1 MKLSINKI
9 RLLFYIAVLI
19 ASIVFASFYGGPV
32 SYVWLYAM
40 LLLIPLSVGYTF
52 LSYRNLRIYQELD
65 AIKITKGETHTYR
78 AVFENIGILPIY
90 KMGIYLYTDRC
101 ILREIEDGL
110 KLSLHTFSRVELLS
124 DINCL
129 YAGAYYIGIEKL
141 SLADPFGIF
150 DIVLDIPWSFRA
162 IVRPQ
167 ITDKANAAL
176 EIENLINSMGLKSD
190 RLLEEIPGSD
200 MRSYHPGDPLHSIN
214 WKISA
219 KFNDLVVRLPDK
231 MEKRT
236 LTLFLLAANT
246 PENSQDIEFLK
257 KRDFFLEFIVS
268 ATRYFCEQGVPL
280 RVIYPSGEKKE
291 TTINSYQSFM
301 EFYDVLA
308 DHIYYGSN
316 RTLLDMQQL
325 SDTRRNSVYEND
337 TWIII
342 KENPVSGEEF
352 YYICD

>member
-1 MKLSINKI
+1 MKLNINKL
-9 RLLFYIAVLI
+9 RLFLYIAILVG
-19 ASIVFASFYGGPV
+19 SIVFASYYGGPV

-40 LLLIPLSVGYTF
+40 LLLLPLSAAYTF
-52 LSYRNLRIYQELD
+52 LSYRFLRIYQELD
-65 AIKITKGETHTYR
+65 EIKITKEENHTYR

-90 KMGIYLYTDRC
+90 KMGLYLYTDRC
-101 ILREIEDGL
+101 TLREIEDGT
-110 KLSLHTFSRVELLS
+110 KLTLHAFSRQELLS

-129 YAGAYYIGIEKL
+129 YAGAYYIGVERI

-150 DIVLDIPWSFRA
+150 DVVINIPWSFRA

-167 ITDKANAAL
+167 ITDKAKAAL
-176 EIENLINSMGLKSD
+176 EIENLINNVGLKSD

-219 KFNDLVVRLPDK
+219 KFNELVVRLPDK

-236 LTLFLLAANT
+236 LTLYLLAADT
-246 PENSQDIEFLK
+246 PEDSQDIEFLK
-257 KRDFFLEFIVS
+257 RRDFFLEFIVS
-268 ATRYFCEQGVPL
+268 ATWYFCEQGVPL
-280 RVIYPSGEKKE
+280 RVIYPSGKQTE
-291 TTINSYQSFM
+291 TTINSYQSFT
-301 EFYDVLA
+301 EFYNILV
-308 DHIYYGSN
+308 DHLYYGSN
-316 RTLLDMQQL
+316 QTLLEMQKF
-325 SDTRRNSVYEND
+325 SEARRNSVYEND